1 MAIKET
7 ILIILTVM
15 AIIGILFFVVG
26 GYHTNNRIYQ
36 IDNKY
41 VKIVTQEDGNQYVI
55 ISDYGFMVD
64 PYK

>member
-26 GYHTNNRIYQ
+26 GYHTSNRIYQ

>member
-1 MAIKET
+1 M
-7 ILIILTVM
+7 ILTVM
-15 AIIGILFFVVG
+15 AIIGILLFIVG
-26 GYHTNNRIYQ
+26 GYHANTRVYQ

-41 VKIVTQEDGNQYVI
+41 VKVVTQEDGNQYVI

>member
-15 AIIGILFFVVG
+15 VIIGILLFVVG

-36 IDNKY
+36 VDNKY
-41 VKIVTQEDGNQYVI
+41 VKLVTQENGNQYVI